1 MNKNALDQIIE
12 DTFTHEPGFRLPDD
26 FAQKVTARLKR
37 RSQWK
42 SDLSDYLN
50 INAVV
55 ILILTFVGGTYYFIN
70 RTIVIQAI
78 TFISNNI
85 LAVGSLLLILNFIL
99 FADRVIL
106 PLLFNR
112 WKINEWVR
120 KRILKIDFK
129 WND

>member
-1 MNKNALDQIIE
+1 MNKNAQDQIIE

-26 FAQKVTARLKR
+26 FAQKVTAGLKR

-112 WKINEWVR
+112 WKINE
-120 KRILKIDFK
+120 
-129 WND
+129 